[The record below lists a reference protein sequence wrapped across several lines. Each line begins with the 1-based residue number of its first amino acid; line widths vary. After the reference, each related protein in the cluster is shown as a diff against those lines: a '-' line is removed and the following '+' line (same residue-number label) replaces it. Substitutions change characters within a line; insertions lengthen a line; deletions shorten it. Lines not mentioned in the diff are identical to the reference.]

1 MPWCRFLV
9 LFICFVLTFILLGIL
24 WNWEICSLVSD
35 KNLGKFSEF
44 FFNYFFW
51 SFSFLFLFCSSDYMY
66 VKTFVVV
73 AQSFFSLC
81 SLYFSVFKANIYISS
96 SSEILPLAMCSL
108 LRSPSKALFISVTM
122 FLISSFYF
130 LFFLRIPISLL
141 ILSICS
147 CMLSALSIRALSLF
161 IIVVLNSSLL
171 IPTSGSDIYSFSS
184 NSDFCLLVCLIIFF
198 LLGWTDDLQ
207 VLYLWNQKIC
217 YLLKIT
223 QPDSF

>member
-1 MPWCRFLV
+1 
-9 LFICFVLTFILLGIL
+9 
-24 WNWEICSLVSD
+24 
-35 KNLGKFSEF
+35 
-44 FFNYFFW
+44 
-51 SFSFLFLFCSSDYMY
+51 MY
-66 VKTFVVV
+66 VKTFLVV

-108 LRSPSKALFISVTM
+108 LRSPLKALFISVTM